1 MKIKTNKYIL
11 LLLFVVGLS
20 GYSQKVLALSGKV
33 VDEQG
38 VPLPGVTV
46 LEKATANGTSTDF
59 DGKYVIDID
68 INKTLVFSYVG
79 FNSQEILVSDE
90 STINVILKEN
100 LEALTKCKL
109 WRFLNKRKAVSLG
122 L

>member
-20 GYSQKVLALSGKV
+20 GYSQKVLISGKV

-68 INKTLVFSYVG
+68 S
-79 FNSQEILVSDE
+79 
-90 STINVILKEN
+90 
-100 LEALTKCKL
+100 
-109 WRFLNKRKAVSLG
+109 
-122 L
+122 